1 MSIER
6 AHHEKVVKYYDL
18 AQRFY
23 ELLWCGE
30 TMGLHYGI
38 WTPDTKNRKEAIIKE
53 NEILAD
59 LTEAKNGDL
68 VLDAGCGVQG
78 SGVWLAKNRGAK
90 VVGLNIAR
98 SQLKIGNDLA
108 QKRGAF
114 PQLDF
119 VQGDFQILPFV
130 DNSFDVFWS
139 LESIEHATNIDGLIE
154 EAARVT
160 RPGGRIAI
168 AATFKGRENIS
179 EEEQRQLQ
187 VGFDVAGAF
196 NDFRTAYT
204 VAEVMREKGFANVTN
219 FDRTKD
225 VMKSAREM
233 TRMCRWGL
241 PVAKVLAALHAVS
254 PIIAQNNQW
263 GLYQEE
269 LFKSG
274 ATSYNILIG
283 QKPK

>member
-1 MSIER
+1 MNAER
-6 AHHEKVVKYYDL
+6 LHREKVIQYYDL

-23 ELLWCGE
+23 ELLWCGD

-59 LTEAKNGDL
+59 LTGVKNGDL

-90 VVGLNIAR
+90 VVGLNIVR
-98 SQLKIGNDLA
+98 SQLKIGKDLA
-108 QKRGAF
+108 QKRSVSSK
-114 PQLDF
+114 LDF
-119 VQGDFQILPFV
+119 VQGDFHILPFA

-139 LESIEHATNIDGLIE
+139 LESIEHATNIEGFIG
-154 EAARVT
+154 EAYRVT

-168 AATFKGRENIS
+168 AATFRGRKDIS
-179 EEEQRQLQ
+179 EKEQRQFQ
-187 VGFDVAGAF
+187 VGLDVSGAF
-196 NDFRTAYT
+196 NDFRTANA
-204 VAEVMREKGFANVTN
+204 VGEVMRAKGFTNVTN
-219 FDRTKD
+219 FDRTEN

-241 PVAKVLAALHAVS
+241 PVAKVLATFGAVS
-254 PIIAQNNQW
+254 PIIAKNNQW

-274 ATSYNILIG
+274 ATSYNILVA

>member
-6 AHHEKVVKYYDL
+6 AHREKIVRYYDL

-23 ELLWCGE
+23 ELLWCGD

-59 LTEAKNGDL
+59 LTEVKNGDL
-68 VLDAGCGVQG
+68 ILDAGCGVEG

-90 VVGLNIAR
+90 VVGLNIVP
-98 SQLKIGNDLA
+98 SQLKIGEDFA
-108 QKRGAF
+108 QKKGVS

-119 VQGDFQILPFV
+119 TQGDFQTLPFA
-130 DNSFDVFWS
+130 DNSFDVFWF
-139 LESIEHATNIDGLIE
+139 LESIEHATDIDNLIK
-154 EAARVT
+154 EAFRVT

-168 AATFKGRENIS
+168 AATFKGREDIS
-179 EEEQRQLQ
+179 EEEQRQLR
-187 VGFDVAGAF
+187 VGLDVAGAF
-196 NDFRTAYT
+196 NDFRTADAVGKVMKEEGFVN
-204 VAEVMREKGFANVTN
+204 VAN
-219 FDRTKD
+219 FDKTEDIMR
-225 VMKSAREM
+225 SAKEM

-241 PVAKVLAALHAVS
+241 PVAKVLATLGAVS
-254 PIIAQNNQW
+254 PVIAQNNQW
-263 GLYQEE
+263 GLYQEK

-283 QKPK
+283 QKPI